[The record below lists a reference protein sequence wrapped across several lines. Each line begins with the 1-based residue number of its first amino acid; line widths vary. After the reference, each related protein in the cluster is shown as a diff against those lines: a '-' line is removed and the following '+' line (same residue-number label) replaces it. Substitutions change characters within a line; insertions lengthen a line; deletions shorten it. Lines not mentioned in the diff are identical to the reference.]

1 MWPRTTGWMSM
12 SVTVRSSSWTM
23 LTSASR
29 DTRRQSRQSF
39 IGPLWSRRETTD
51 PDGCG
56 GRLNVPTI
64 GCAPQVS
71 GSPRDSSAGSSGDA
85 AIVTGGGSGL
95 GRAIARRLATAG
107 TRVAVLARTEDQLA
121 ETVALIEG
129 AGGEAVA
136 VRADV
141 SDPAAVGAA
150 FRPSSNSWALST
162 SSSTTP
168 VAGPVAPFWEADPDE
183 WL

>member
-1 MWPRTTGWMSM
+1 
-12 SVTVRSSSWTM
+12 
-23 LTSASR
+23 
-29 DTRRQSRQSF
+29 
-39 IGPLWSRRETTD
+39 
-51 PDGCG
+51 
-56 GRLNVPTI
+56 
-64 GCAPQVS
+64 VS

-141 SDPAAVGAA
+141 SDPATVERGVQTVEQQLRTKGQVLHSRTAHACAVCK
-150 FRPSSNSWALST
+150 T
-162 SSSTTP
+162 
-168 VAGPVAPFWEADPDE
+168 
-183 WL
+183 